1 MEDLFYRWGITVRPH
16 QVRRMWNGPGRFYHS
31 ERHLDDLLQQ
41 IAAQSNTE
49 RDKLTLAAIFHD
61 IIYEPER
68 SDNEERSAL
77 FLEAHCT
84 RDVSDIVQIIR
95 DTATHQPSTPLSAIF
110 NAMDMDILNRSWPEL
125 QAWEDG
131 IYLEYSPHVGDAYKE
146 KRLEFLRT
154 YAQPEHPNFSNL
166 QRLMF
171 YVKAVSLS

>member
-1 MEDLFYRWGITVRPH
+1 MEELFYRWGITVRPQ
-16 QVRRMWNGPGRFYHS
+16 QVRRMWNSPGRFYHS
-31 ERHLDDLLQQ
+31 EIHLEDLLQQ
-41 IAAQSNTE
+41 IAAQSNPE
-49 RDKLTLAAIFHD
+49 CDKLTLAAIFHD
-61 IIYEPER
+61 IIYEPAR

-95 DTATHQPSTPLSAIF
+95 DTATHRPSTPLSAIF

-131 IYLEYSPHVGDAYKE
+131 IFLEYSHHVGIAYKE

-154 YAQPEHPNFSNL
+154 YAQPGHPNFANL
-166 QRLMF
+166 QMLIF
-171 YVKAVSLS
+171 YIETVNE